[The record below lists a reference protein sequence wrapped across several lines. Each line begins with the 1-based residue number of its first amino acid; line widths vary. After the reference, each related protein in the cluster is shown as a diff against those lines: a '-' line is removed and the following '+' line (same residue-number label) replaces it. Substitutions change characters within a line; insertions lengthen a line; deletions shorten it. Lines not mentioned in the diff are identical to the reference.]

1 MLALKYLIDE
11 KMKQRQTHKS
21 LTQNKTQEAE
31 PQTELSTER
40 ASEGQS
46 SH

>member
-11 KMKQRQTHKS
+11 KIKLRHASNS
-21 LTQNKTQEAE
+21 LKKNQTQETE
-31 PQTELSTER
+31 LQTELSTER
-40 ASEGQS
+40 GQS